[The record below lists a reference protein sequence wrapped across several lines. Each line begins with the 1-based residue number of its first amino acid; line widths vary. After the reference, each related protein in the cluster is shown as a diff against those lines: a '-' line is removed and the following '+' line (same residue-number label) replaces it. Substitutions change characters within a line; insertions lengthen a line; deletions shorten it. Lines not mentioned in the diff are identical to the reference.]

1 VDSYSGGF
9 GTVNFSGLGAGQSAT
24 FNATNG
30 LVTVVPEPK
39 TWVMLGIGTSFMLW
53 NLRRKR
59 NLVG

>member
-1 VDSYSGGF
+1 
-9 GTVNFSGLGAGQSAT
+9 VNFSGLGAGQSAT